1 MAIIIGRE
9 IILIHQWCFL
19 FMDHLCLQLSIKY
32 LYEYWDRIWTNWSKD
47 KQFWMAGWAPK
58 PMVDF
63 PTCSFL
69 MKKSLFLT
77 IKQSSESD
85 LGHQTRKPDNFG
97 HRTIRNWTSSA
108 FTWFQRWFW
117 IYLHFLKTINMV

>member
-1 MAIIIGRE
+1 MFFSNG
-9 IILIHQWCFL
+9 
-19 FMDHLCLQLSIKY
+19 
-32 LYEYWDRIWTNWSKD
+32 
-47 KQFWMAGWAPK
+47 
-58 PMVDF
+58 
-63 PTCSFL
+63 
-69 MKKSLFLT
+69 KSLFLT

-117 IYLHFLKTINMV
+117 IYLYFLKNNKYGLTSKNL